1 MAGPEVAQAQ
11 PNEAGATTSGSH
23 AQRHPSPKEY
33 VRIAVILGLL
43 TAAEVSIYY
52 MNLPHG
58 LLISM
63 LFTFAALKFSLVVLW
78 FMHLKFDS
86 RTYARFFIM
95 GIAFALTLYTAVL
108 LTFKV
113 FSR

>member
-1 MAGPEVAQAQ
+1 MTGTDVGEAQQLGAG
-11 PNEAGATTSGSH
+11 GARAH
-23 AQRHPSPKEY
+23 AQSPHPSPKEY
-33 VRIAVILGLL
+33 VRIAMILGLL

-52 MNLPHG
+52 MGLNHG
-58 LLISM
+58 LMISM
-63 LFTFAALKFSLVVLW
+63 LFVFAALKFSLVVLW

-86 RTYARFFIM
+86 RTYARFFLI
-95 GIAFALTLYTAVL
+95 GIAFAFTLYTVVL

>member
-1 MAGPEVAQAQ
+1 MAGADVTETQ
-11 PNEAGATTSGSH
+11 PHEAGAARGH
-23 AQRHPSPKEY
+23 ALGRHPGPKEY
-33 VRIAVILGLL
+33 VRIAMILGLL

-52 MNLPHG
+52 MDLSHG
-58 LLISM
+58 LLISL
-63 LFTFAALKFSLVVLW
+63 LFVFATLKFSLVVLW

-86 RTYARFFIM
+86 RTYARFFM
-95 GIAFALTLYTAVL
+95 VGISFAFTLYIVVL